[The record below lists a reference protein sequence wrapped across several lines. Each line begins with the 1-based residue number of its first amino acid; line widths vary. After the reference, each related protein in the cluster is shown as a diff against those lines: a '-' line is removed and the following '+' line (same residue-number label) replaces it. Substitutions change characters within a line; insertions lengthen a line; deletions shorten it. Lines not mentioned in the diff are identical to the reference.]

1 MVIRW
6 GIIGLG
12 NIAENNFVPALKKA
26 RDAQLI
32 SVFSRSAEKGKA
44 FIAKYGVPR
53 AYDSLDKML
62 ADREL
67 DAVYIASPNAVHA
80 EQSIAASRAGKHVL
94 VDKPMALTEV
104 DGERM
109 MRAAEDH
116 HVRIDVAY
124 RQRYHAAHVEARKHV
139 QSGMLGEIQLAKAQN
154 FLGGTRPYWPK
165 QPGWRNDPALAG
177 SGSIVAQAVHSV
189 DLLRY
194 LTSSEITE
202 VRCITDETPSR
213 PVEEMTLSLFK
224 FANGA
229 LGHVESGAVVRRSDN
244 DTVLYGANGK
254 ISCLNTQG
262 RSEVPRVPEVVVEGG
277 ASDRRVPFPDDTWV
291 TRTTPLIEAFQRFI
305 VDGTPT
311 LMGAENGLRMIRIA
325 NAMQASSRHGG
336 AVKISTYSSSSLSR
350 SVY

>member
-1 MVIRW
+1 MVVRW

-12 NIAENNFVPALKKA
+12 DIAENNFVPALKKA
-26 RDAQLI
+26 RDAQLV
-32 SVFSRSAEKGKA
+32 SVFSRSLEKGKA
-44 FIAKYGVPR
+44 FIAKHRVPR
-53 AYDSLDKML
+53 AYDKLDQML

-94 VDKPMALTEV
+94 VDKPMALTEA

-109 MRAAEDH
+109 MRAAEQH

-124 RQRYHAAHVEARKHV
+124 RQRYHAAHIEARRQV
-139 QSGMLGEIQLAKAQN
+139 QTGMLGEIQLAKAQN
-154 FLGGTRPYWPK
+154 FLGGTRPYWAR
-165 QPGWRNDPALAG
+165 QPGWRNDPALSGA
-177 SGSIVAQAVHSV
+177 GSIVAQAVHSV

-194 LTSSEITE
+194 LMDSEITE
-202 VRCITDETPSR
+202 VRCITDETPAR

-244 DTVLYGANGK
+244 DAVLYGGDGK

-262 RSEVPRVPEVVVEGG
+262 RSEVPRVQEVVIEGG
-277 ASDRRVPFPDDTWV
+277 AAEIRVPFANDTWV

-305 VDGTPT
+305 TDGTPT

-325 NAMQASSRHGG
+325 NAMQASSRHGQ
-336 AVKISTYSSSSLSR
+336 AVKIPAH
-350 SVY
+350 V

>member
-12 NIAENNFVPALKKA
+12 DIAENNFVPALKHA
-26 RDAQLI
+26 RDAQLV
-32 SVFSRSAEKGKA
+32 SVFSRSADKGRA
-44 FIAKYGVPR
+44 FIARHGVPR
-53 AYDSLDKML
+53 AYDKLEHML

-67 DAVYIASPNAVHA
+67 DAVYIASPNGVHA

-94 VDKPMALTEV
+94 VDKPMALNEA

-109 MRAAEDH
+109 MRAAEENGM
-116 HVRIDVAY
+116 RLDVAY
-124 RQRYHAAHVEARKHV
+124 RQRYHTAHIEARRQV
-139 QSGMLGEIQLAKAQN
+139 QSGLLGEIQLAKAQN
-154 FLGGTRPYWPK
+154 FIGGTRPYWPK
-165 QPGWRNDPALAG
+165 QPGWRNDPALSGA
-177 SGSIVAQAVHSV
+177 GSIVAQAVHSV

-194 LTSSEITE
+194 LMDSDITE

-244 DTVLYGANGK
+244 DTVLYGSDGK

-262 RSEVPRVPEVVVEGG
+262 RSEVPRVQEVVVEAG
-277 ASDRRVPFPDDTWV
+277 APEIRVPFPNDTWI

-305 VDGTPT
+305 LDGTPT
-311 LMGAENGLRMIRIA
+311 RMGAENGLRMIRIA
-325 NAMQASSRHGG
+325 NAMHASSRHGQ
-336 AVKISTYSSSSLSR
+336 AVR
-350 SVY
+350 V